1 MVQLDQLKALATDL
15 RRKLKQVDQ
24 LTGRSGERDRDAR
37 RKRDVRATAKEVFI
51 PVCEDRDRRERLEGS
66 DTEWLRNYFP
76 ELFWYEFTLQQREM
90 IDAIRNAIVDGGDQ
104 SLAGKLIEE
113 PHELSPVTSL

>member
-1 MVQLDQLKALATDL
+1 MVQLDQLKALASDL

-51 PVCEDRDRRERLEGS
+51 PGCEDRDRRERLERS
-66 DTEWLRNYFP
+66 DDIPSDKSSGLLP
-76 ELFWYEFTLQQREM
+76 
-90 IDAIRNAIVDGGDQ
+90 VK
-104 SLAGKLIEE
+104 AGKSVKL
-113 PHELSPVTSL
+113 VTHWNYSLMKPAVAFPDESRHSTVNCRSGPSRV

>member
-1 MVQLDQLKALATDL
+1 MVQLDQLKALASDL

-51 PVCEDRDRRERLEGS
+51 PACEDRDRRERLEAS
-66 DTEWLRNYFP
+66 DTEWLRYYFP
-76 ELFWYEFTLQQREM
+76 
-90 IDAIRNAIVDGGDQ
+90 D
-104 SLAGKLIEE
+104 
-113 PHELSPVTSL
+113 LSGTSSRSNSGR